1 MSTATPV
8 SRHAAFFVVFG
19 GVSAAI
25 HLGKLP
31 PALPALHDELG
42 LSLVQAG
49 FLLSVLQFAGMGFGL
64 LAGVLA
70 DGLGA
75 RRCML
80 IGLGLLTGASAAAGA
95 WGQMGIGFGAMLA
108 LRVVE
113 GAGFLLAVM
122 PGPALVRRLAV
133 TGTEKAAL
141 GWWGAYMPLGVSLA
155 LLAGPVFLHVAGW
168 TGWWQGAALVSAMAM
183 LGLIHAVPADG
194 GRAASAGAGWS
205 SRLGLTLREPDAWLV
220 AGAFCVYAAQWM
232 AVIGFLPTIYASA
245 GMPAAWTALLT
256 AVAAAV
262 NIVGNVSGGR
272 LLQRGHAPQRLLM
285 RGFLAM
291 ALMAALAFA
300 QIGSGDQ
307 VWALPMPV
315 RYLAVCVFSL
325 AGGMV
330 PATLFLLAGRVVP
343 QAASTTVGLMQQA
356 SSFGQ
361 FLAPP
366 VVGWLAQ
373 RVGGWHWTWVFA
385 LGCSLAGMQMARWL
399 GRRTQAGD

>member
-1 MSTATPV
+1 
-8 SRHAAFFVVFG
+8 
-19 GVSAAI
+19 
-25 HLGKLP
+25 
-31 PALPALHDELG
+31 
-42 LSLVQAG
+42 
-49 FLLSVLQFAGMGFGL
+49 
-64 LAGVLA
+64 
-70 DGLGA
+70 
-75 RRCML
+75 
-80 IGLGLLTGASAAAGA
+80 
-95 WGQMGIGFGAMLA
+95 
-108 LRVVE
+108 
-113 GAGFLLAVM
+113 
-122 PGPALVRRLAV
+122 
-133 TGTEKAAL
+133 
-141 GWWGAYMPLGVSLA
+141 
-155 LLAGPVFLHVAGW
+155 
-168 TGWWQGAALVSAMAM
+168 ALVSAMAM
-183 LGLIHAVPADG
+183 LGLTHAVPADG
-194 GRAASAGAGWS
+194 GRTAPAGAGWS
-205 SRLGLTLREPDAWLV
+205 SRLGLTLREPGAWLV

-285 RGFLAM
+285 RGFLVM

-356 SSFGQ
+356 SSLGQ

-385 LGCSLAGMQMARWL
+385 LGCSVAGMQMARWL
-399 GRRTQAGD
+399 GRRAQAGA

>member
-1 MSTATPV
+1 MRPAAPV
-8 SRHAAFFVVFG
+8 LPHAAFFVVAG

-31 PALPALHDELG
+31 PALPELQGELG

-80 IGLGLLTGASAAAGA
+80 IGLGLLTGASALAGA
-95 WGQMGIGFGAMLA
+95 WGERGIGFGPMLA

-122 PGPALVRRLAV
+122 PGPALVRRLAAP
-133 TGTEKAAL
+133 GTEKAAL

-155 LLAGPVFLHVAGW
+155 LLAGPVFLHVGGW

-183 LGLIHAVPADG
+183 LGLVYAVPADG
-194 GRAASAGAGWS
+194 GRAASVGAGWS
-205 SRLGLTLREPDAWLV
+205 ARLGMTLREPGAWLV

-245 GMPAAWTALLT
+245 GIPAGWTALLT

-262 NIVGNVSGGR
+262 NIVGNVTGGR

-285 RGFLAM
+285 CGFLVM
-291 ALMAALAFA
+291 ASMAALAFA
-300 QIGSGDQ
+300 QLGSGDQ
-307 VWALPMPV
+307 AWTLPVPV

-356 SSFGQ
+356 SSLGQ

-385 LGCSLAGMQMARWL
+385 LGCSVAGMQMARWL
-399 GRRTQAGD
+399 GRRAQAGA